1 MDSAAA
7 HLSSSSPTEPHGL
20 HAVVTPRLLPV
31 VAQYTLTEAGR
42 KASLLSGGDG
52 RAQQVLELQLP
63 TTRLHLVTV
72 DAQGR
77 ARLKLAPRYELGEDQ
92 RVVRRNGPPAYDAP
106 PSLDDLFRDAA
117 RNHELERLFR
127 TERIALQHRRR
138 DEDQDYRRTVAEAF
152 FADHTQRALP
162 HPIPTPTRC
171 FVGTER
177 GRVMFDTSSDVGRSR
192 DLPAEAWRRFRR
204 DLALKKEHNR
214 EERARQEALR
224 AEKLKAIDAWVTAYG
239 SEDQRARYAAGLLPE
254 VEVIEALTDE
264 AFACVADRPRY
275 TMDGVGRLEAHL
287 RQVTGR
293 TDIIVAPADLV
304 VTGSDADSATPA
316 QWSVIESLHRALPD
330 AKVILRAHRLS
341 WRKEPALPALVVH
354 GVLVTRRVGPFN
366 LRREFA
372 VLTPVG

>member
-1 MDSAAA
+1 MDSVAA
-7 HLSSSSPTEPHGL
+7 HPSSPSPSESHGL

-42 KASLLSGGDG
+42 KASLLAGGDG

-77 ARLKLAPRYELGEDQ
+77 ARLKLSPRYELGEDQ
-92 RVVRRNGPPAYDAP
+92 RVIRRNGSPAYDVP
-106 PSLDDLFRDAA
+106 PSLDELFRDAA

-127 TERIALQHRRR
+127 TERIAVQHRRR
-138 DEDQDYRRTVAEAF
+138 DEDQDWRRTVAEAF

-177 GRVMFDTSSDVGRSR
+177 GRVMFDASSDVGRSR
-192 DLPAEAWRRFRR
+192 DLPAEAWRRFRL
-204 DLALKKEHNR
+204 DLALKKTHNR

-224 AEKLKAIDAWVTAYG
+224 AEKLKAIDAWVKAYG
-239 SEDQRARYAAGLLPE
+239 SEAQRARYAADLLPE
-254 VEVIEALTDE
+254 AEVIEALTEE
-264 AFACVADRPRY
+264 AFATVADRPRY
-275 TMDGVGRLEAHL
+275 AMDGVARLEAHL
-287 RQVTGR
+287 HQVTGR
-293 TDIIVAPADLV
+293 TDIVVAPADLV
-304 VTGSDADSATPA
+304 VTGADADSATPV
-316 QWSVIESLHRALPD
+316 QWAVIESLHQALPD

-341 WRKEPALPALVVH
+341 WRKEPALAAVTVY

-372 VLTPVG
+372 IPER